1 MCDEGKGN
9 EKKCGH
15 RRATRTVR
23 PDLVDCSGMTLVRA
37 PEWTGTAGYERVFD
51 VGGDSTLRA
60 DIDARFASSQYEE
73 IYTGGGRY
81 AFSRGVAAGGDPTLF
96 YANIRAPR
104 SYGLTI
110 GKSF

>member
-1 MCDEGKGN
+1 M
-9 EKKCGH
+9 
-15 RRATRTVR
+15 
-23 PDLVDCSGMTLVRA
+23 
-37 PEWTGTAGYERVFD
+37 
-51 VGGDSTLRA
+51 
-60 DIDARFASSQYEE
+60 SSC
-73 IYTGGGRY
+73 Y